1 MAEAYPVSFRVRV
14 VEAYESGTGSYAT
27 LAERFVVGTATV
39 KRWVAQ
45 QRRDGH
51 VEPKPKAG
59 GTPSPV
65 PGATVEALIAALGD
79 PTAGELTAAYNRH
92 RRGRGRV
99 RLHAWVYQ
107 TTRRAIADYYRAPS
121 HTREVPAGAA
131 VDLAPHVAHAAD
143 DVADESALQELST
156 CLKPLISSL
165 GPADREALQL
175 VEFEGVSQVEAAE
188 RLGLSVSGMKSRV
201 QRARLHLRSALDECC
216 RIALDRR
223 GGIISYETLTDQC
236 GTCQAPPETSG
247 SESSPSVTRANRP
260 S

>member
-1 MAEAYPVSFRVRV
+1 MPDVSLSTEDVWSELRANIRGFVGRRVRQPADV
-14 VEAYESGTGSYAT
+14 DDIVQRVFLQVHRALPT
-27 LAERFVVGTATV
+27 L
-39 KRWVAQ
+39 
-45 QRRDGH
+45 RD
-51 VEPKPKAG
+51 
-59 GTPSPV
+59 S
-65 PGATVEALIAALGD
+65 D
-79 PTAGELTAAYNRH
+79 
-92 RRGRGRV
+92 

-156 CLKPLISSL
+156 CLKPLINSL

-175 VEFEGVSQVEAAE
+175 VEFEGVTQVEAAE

-201 QRARLHLRSALDECC
+201 QRARLHLRTALDECC

-223 GGIISYETLTDQC
+223 GGIISYEARTDHC
-236 GTCQAPPETSG
+236 GTCQGSSETLR
-247 SESSPSVTRANRP
+247 SESSPSATSANRP
-260 S
+260 R

>member
-1 MAEAYPVSFRVRV
+1 MPDVSLSTEGVWSELRANIRGFVGRRVRQPADV
-14 VEAYESGTGSYAT
+14 DDIVQRVFLQVHRALPT
-27 LAERFVVGTATV
+27 L
-39 KRWVAQ
+39 
-45 QRRDGH
+45 RD
-51 VEPKPKAG
+51 
-59 GTPSPV
+59 S
-65 PGATVEALIAALGD
+65 D
-79 PTAGELTAAYNRH
+79 
-92 RRGRGRV
+92 

-131 VDLAPHVAHAAD
+131 VDLAPHVADTAD

-175 VEFEGVSQVEAAE
+175 VEFEGVTQVEAAE

-201 QRARLHLRSALDECC
+201 QRARLHLRTALDECC

-223 GGIISYETLTDQC
+223 GGIISYEARTDQC
-236 GTCQAPPETSG
+236 GTCRGSSETLG
-247 SESSPSVTRANRP
+247 RESSPSATPANRP
-260 S
+260 R